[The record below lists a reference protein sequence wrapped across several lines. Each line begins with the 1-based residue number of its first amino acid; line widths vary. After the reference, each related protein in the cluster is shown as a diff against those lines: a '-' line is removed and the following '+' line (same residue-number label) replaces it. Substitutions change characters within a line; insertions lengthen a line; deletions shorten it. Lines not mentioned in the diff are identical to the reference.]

1 MIYCGVDII
10 EISRIKESIEKYEN
24 SFLDKVYTKNEIEYC
39 EKYKSNKYEHYA
51 ARFSGKEAL
60 YKSLS
65 NICQLSWK
73 DVEIL
78 NSKTGRPYVKFVEE
92 NLKEKLS
99 PEIIGRLKNAQI
111 DITLSH
117 NKSQAIAYVVVSI

>member
-10 EISRIKESIEKYEN
+10 EISRIKESIEKFEN
-24 SFLDKVYTKNEIEYC
+24 TFLDKVYTKDEIDYC
-39 EKYKSNKYEHYA
+39 ENYNSNKYEHYA
-51 ARFSGKEAL
+51 ARFAGKEAI

-65 NICQLSWK
+65 NICELSWK

-78 NSKTGRPYVKFVEE
+78 NSKSGRPYVRLVEE
-92 NLKEKLS
+92 NLQDKLT
-99 PEIIGRLKNAQI
+99 PEIIEQLKNAQI

-117 NKSQAIAYVVVSI
+117 NKSQAIAYVVVNI

>member
-10 EISRIKESIEKYEN
+10 EISRIKESIEKFGD
-24 SFLDKVYTKNEIEYC
+24 SFLDKVYTKNEIKYC
-39 EKYKSNKYEHYA
+39 EKYNTNKYEHYA
-51 ARFSGKEAL
+51 ARFSGKEAV

-65 NICQLSWK
+65 DICELSWR

-78 NSKTGRPYVKFVEE
+78 NNKSGRPYVRVVEE
-92 NLKEKLS
+92 NLKDKLS
-99 PEIIGRLKNAQI
+99 PEIIDRLKNAQI

-117 NKSQAIAYVVVSI
+117 NRTQAIAYVVVNI